1 VKVDAPI
8 PFARRTELNLP
19 LFSARVQAGFPSPA
33 DDHLERSID
42 LNEEL
47 IQHPAAT
54 FFVRVK
60 GESMHDAGIQSGDIL
75 VVDRSLAPTDRK
87 IVVAMID
94 GEFTVK
100 RFRNQEGESFWKRRM
115 TSFPGLK
122 FPGIRSWWFGGWY
135 RLSFILRGK
144 T

>member
-1 VKVDAPI
+1 MKVDAPI

-47 IQHPAAT
+47 VQHPAAT

-60 GESMHDAGIQSGDIL
+60 GESMQDAGIVSGDIL
-75 VVDRSLAPTDRK
+75 VVDRSLAPSDRK

-100 RFRNQEGESFWKRRM
+100 RFRQQDGQIFLEAANAQFPRIEVSGDQELVVWGVVSFVIHPAR
-115 TSFPGLK
+115 
-122 FPGIRSWWFGGWY
+122 
-135 RLSFILRGK
+135 
-144 T
+144 

>member
-1 VKVDAPI
+1 MKVDAPI

-100 RFRNQEGESFWKRRM
+100 RFRNQEGRIFLEAANDQFPRIEVSEDQELVVWGVVSFVIHPAR
-115 TSFPGLK
+115 
-122 FPGIRSWWFGGWY
+122 
-135 RLSFILRGK
+135 
-144 T
+144 

>member
-8 PFARRTELNLP
+8 PFVRRTELNLP

-100 RFRNQEGESFWKRRM
+100 RFRNQEGRIFLEAANDQFPRIEVSGDQELVVWGVVSFVIHPAR
-115 TSFPGLK
+115 
-122 FPGIRSWWFGGWY
+122 
-135 RLSFILRGK
+135 
-144 T
+144 

>member
-1 VKVDAPI
+1 MKVDAPI

-87 IVVAMID
+87 IVAPLFGAPRGMAVVSFMRYGEGWLELAAAMIAAVAI
-94 GEFTVK
+94 TW
-100 RFRNQEGESFWKRRM
+100 RFAREKQ
-115 TSFPGLK
+115 
-122 FPGIRSWWFGGWY
+122 
-135 RLSFILRGK
+135 
-144 T
+144 